1 MLAADA
7 PGSAGIGEK
16 YGDDHGRKTNE
27 RGATMTSTPARP
39 IRLDALAYGGD
50 YNPDQWPEATWA
62 EDARLMQKAGVNLVS
77 LPVFSWPL
85 IEKTPGL
92 YDFGWLDR
100 VIDLLW
106 EHGIKIDLATA
117 TATPP
122 AWLIRQFPE
131 VLPHDVHGQRLEFGS
146 RQAYCPSSPIFREH
160 ALKLTEAMATRY
172 GSHPALA
179 LWHIS
184 NEYGDHVPR
193 CWCPAS
199 AVHFRTWLENRYG
212 SIDGLNDA
220 WGTSCWGQN
229 YLTFEH
235 IEPPRTSM
243 GPINPTQQLDFERF
257 SSDALLE
264 LFQAEIDVLRRVT
277 PDIAVTT
284 NFMSLFKEL
293 NYWDFAAAEDLVTDD
308 AYPDP
313 ADPRAHV
320 PAALNYGL
328 MRSLKGGAPWL
339 LLEQAPSAVSWRDV
353 NVPKAPGR
361 MRLDSFQAI
370 AHGSDGAMFFQ
381 WRQAKFGPEKYH
393 SAMLGHR
400 GEKSRTFQETAALG
414 AELKK
419 IEAVRGSRV
428 TASVALVADWDSW
441 WGSGAPDSLPSQRLN
456 WLEQARAWH
465 GALFALGQTV
475 DVVRADGPFD
485 GYDLIVVPNL
495 YIATDEQA
503 SALTAFVERGGHL
516 VVGPFSGVVDP
527 TEKVHQ
533 GGAPGPLRELLG
545 VEVDEWW
552 PLPDGQTG
560 SVSWSDAAGMASEL
574 STQIWSEWIDATA
587 DTDIVARYSDGVL
600 AGRAAIVRRVTGAGA
615 AWYLSTTL
623 ADAGLTEVLGSV
635 LDAAGLPTRPT
646 PDRDIEVVTR
656 SDGETNFTFVLNHGT
671 KAASVAVPEGA
682 LDLLTGALVG
692 STISLE
698 PYGVAVLAH
707 TGSRDASSQAR
718 ALLDQSDATG
728 STTEFS
734 SESTAT
740 ENTEV

>member
-1 MLAADA
+1 
-7 PGSAGIGEK
+7 
-16 YGDDHGRKTNE
+16 
-27 RGATMTSTPARP
+27 MTSFPPRT

-50 YNPDQWPEATWA
+50 YNPDQWPEETWE
-62 EDARLMQKAGVNLVS
+62 EDARLMVQAGVNIVS

-85 IEKTPGL
+85 IEKTPGA

-106 EHGIKIDLATA
+106 RHGIKVDLATG

-122 AWLIRQFPE
+122 AWLVRQHPE
-131 VLPHDVHGQRLEFGS
+131 VLPSNVDGVRLEFGS

-160 ALKLTEAMATRY
+160 ALRLTEAMARRY
-172 GSHPALA
+172 GDHPALA

-193 CWCPAS
+193 CWCPTS
-199 AVHFRTWLENRYG
+199 ADHFRVWLENRYG
-212 SIDGLNDA
+212 DIDALNEA

-229 YLTFEH
+229 YTDYSH

-243 GPINPTQQLDFERF
+243 GPINPSQQLDFERF

-277 PDIAVTT
+277 PDVAVTT

-293 NYWDFAAAEDLVTDD
+293 NYWDFAAVEDLVTDD

-328 MRSLKGGAPWL
+328 MRSLKGGQPWL

-353 NVPKAPGR
+353 NVPKIPGR
-361 MRLDSFQAI
+361 MRLDSLQAI

-414 AELKK
+414 TELKRLA
-419 IEAVRGSRV
+419 AVRGTRV
-428 TASVALVADWDSW
+428 RARVAVVADWDSW
-441 WGSGAPDSLPSQRLN
+441 WGSAAPDSLPSQRLD
-456 WLEQARAWH
+456 WLEQTRAWH
-465 GALFALGQTV
+465 GALFALGHTV
-475 DVVRADGPFD
+475 DVVQATNLRE

-495 YIATDEQA
+495 YIATEEQA
-503 SALTAFVERGGHL
+503 ESLTAFVEGGGQL
-516 VVGPFSGVVDP
+516 IVGPFSAVVDP
-527 TEKVHQ
+527 TEKVHT
-533 GGAPGPLRELLG
+533 GGAPGPLRTLLG

-552 PLPDGQTG
+552 PLADGQEETI
-560 SVSWSDAAGMASEL
+560 SAL
-574 STQIWSEWIDATA
+574 SGADSTRPLTTRIWSEWIEPAPGA
-587 DTDIVARYSDGVL
+587 EVIARYDSGVL
-600 AGRAAIVRRVTGAGA
+600 AGRAAIVRNAHARGA
-615 AWYLSTTL
+615 AWYVSAALDDESL
-623 ADAGLTEVLGSV
+623 EDVLRLV
-635 LDAAGLPTRPT
+635 LESAGLPVRATT
-646 PDRDIEVVTR
+646 DRDVEIVTR
-656 SDGETNFTFVLNHGT
+656 TDGETDYIFVLNHGLQPT
-671 KAASVAVPEGA
+671 SVTAPSGAHEILTDTAVGDR
-682 LDLLTGALVG
+682 LDLPALGA
-692 STISLE
+692 
-698 PYGVAVLAH
+698 AVLA
-707 TGSRDASSQAR
+707 TPARQPNASPTVTISPK
-718 ALLDQSDATG
+718 
-728 STTEFS
+728 
-734 SESTAT
+734 
-740 ENTEV
+740 NIEV

>member
-1 MLAADA
+1 
-7 PGSAGIGEK
+7 
-16 YGDDHGRKTNE
+16 
-27 RGATMTSTPARP
+27 MTSTPARP

-50 YNPDQWPEATWA
+50 YNPDQWSEETWI

-77 LPVFSWPL
+77 LPVFSWPQ
-85 IEKTPGL
+85 IERTQGV

-106 EHGIKIDLATA
+106 EHGIKVDLATA

-122 AWLIRQFPE
+122 AWLIREFPE
-131 VLPHDVHGQRLEFGS
+131 VLPANIHGQRLEFGS

-160 ALKLTEAMATRY
+160 ALRLTEAMATRY
-172 GSHPALA
+172 GNHPALA

-193 CWCPAS
+193 CWCDES
-199 AVHFRTWLENRYG
+199 ARHFRRWLEARYG
-212 SIDGLNDA
+212 SIDGLNEA
-220 WGTSCWGQN
+220 WGTTCWGQN
-229 YLTFEH
+229 YNTFEH

-243 GPINPTQQLDFERF
+243 GPINPSQNLDFERF

-264 LFQAEIDVLRRVT
+264 LFQSEIDVLRRVT
-277 PDIAVTT
+277 PEIGVTT

-293 NYWDFAAAEDLVTDD
+293 DYWDFAAVEDLVTDD

-313 ADPRAHV
+313 ADPQAHV

-328 MRSLKGGAPWL
+328 MRSLKDGQPWL

-400 GEKSRTFQETAALG
+400 GENSRTFQETAALG
-414 AELKK
+414 QELKQ
-419 IEAVRGSRV
+419 IEAVRNTRV
-428 TASVALVADWDSW
+428 RASVALVADWDSW
-441 WGSGAPDSLPSQRLN
+441 WGSAAPDSLPSQRLN

-465 GALFALGQTV
+465 GALFALGHTV
-475 DVVRADGPFD
+475 DVVRATGSFD
-485 GYDLIVVPNL
+485 AYDVVVVPNL

-503 SALTAFVERGGHL
+503 SAMTAFVKRGGQL

-527 TEKVHQ
+527 TEKVHE
-533 GGAPGPLRELLG
+533 GGAPGPLRALLG

-552 PLPDGQTG
+552 PLSDGETG
-560 SVSWSDAAGMASEL
+560 EVSLDGESLA
-574 STQIWSEWIDATA
+574 TQIWSEWIDAA
-587 DTDIVARYSDGVL
+587 PDAEIVASYSAGVL
-600 AGRAAIVRRVTGAGA
+600 AGRAAIVRNTVGAGS
-615 AWYLSTTL
+615 AWYLSATL
-623 ADAGLTEVLGSV
+623 APAGLEQILARALT
-635 LDAAGLPTRPT
+635 AAGLENRVATR
-646 PDRDIEVVTR
+646 DLEVVTR
-656 SDGETNFTFVLNHGT
+656 TDGDTDYTFVLNYGHVD
-671 KAASVAVPEGA
+671 ASVTVPAGA
-682 LDLLTGALVG
+682 HDLITGLDVTGHVTLA
-692 STISLE
+692 
-698 PYGVAVLAH
+698 PAGVAVIVHPA
-707 TGSRDASSQAR
+707 GA
-718 ALLDQSDATG
+718 ATVRVSTS
-728 STTEFS
+728 STTAPV
-734 SESTAT
+734 STRSTTAPTAFLPIPHPT
-740 ENTEV
+740 EKTEV

>member
-1 MLAADA
+1 
-7 PGSAGIGEK
+7 
-16 YGDDHGRKTNE
+16 
-27 RGATMTSTPARP
+27 MTGVSPRH
-39 IRLDALAYGGD
+39 IKLDALAYGGD
-50 YNPDQWPEATWA
+50 YNPDQWPESMWA
-62 EDARLMQKAGVNLVS
+62 EDARLMQQAGVNLVS

-85 IEKTPGL
+85 IEKTPGD

-122 AWLIRQFPE
+122 AWLIREHPE
-131 VLPHDVHGQRLEFGS
+131 VLPHTVHGQRLEFGS
-146 RQAYCPSSPIFREH
+146 RQAYCPSSPVFREH
-160 ALKLTEAMATRY
+160 ALKLTEAMADRY
-172 GSHPALA
+172 GKHPALA
-179 LWHIS
+179 MWHIS

-199 AVHFRTWLENRYG
+199 ASHFRRWLEARYG
-212 SIDGLNDA
+212 SIDGLNEA

-293 NYWDFAAAEDLVTDD
+293 DYWDFAAAEDVVTDD

-313 ADPRAHV
+313 ADPHAHV

-328 MRSLKGGAPWL
+328 MRSLKGGRPWL

-361 MRLDSFQAI
+361 MRLDSYQAI

-381 WRQAKFGPEKYH
+381 WRQARFGPEKYH

-400 GEKSRTFQETAALG
+400 GEESRTFQETAALG
-414 AELKK
+414 AELKR
-419 IEAVRGSRV
+419 IAPVRGSRV
-428 TASVALVADWDSW
+428 RARVALVVDWDSW
-441 WGSGAPDSLPSQRLN
+441 WGSTAPDSLPSQRLN

-475 DVVRADGPFD
+475 DAVRAVGPFD
-485 GYDLIVVPNL
+485 GYDLVVVPNL
-495 YIATDEQA
+495 YIATEEQA
-503 SALTAFVERGGHL
+503 DALAAFVERGGQL
-516 VVGPFSGVVDP
+516 VVGPFSGVVDA
-527 TEKVHQ
+527 TEKVHP
-533 GGAPGPLRELLG
+533 GGAPGPLRGLLG

-552 PLPDGQTG
+552 PLQGG
-560 SVSWSDAAGMASEL
+560 SQARVALANAGGAEL
-574 STQIWSEWIDATA
+574 TTTVWSEWV
-587 DTDIVARYSDGVL
+587 VAAAGAEALGRYTGGVL
-600 AGRAAIVRRVTGAGA
+600 DGRPAIVRNPLGAGS
-615 AWYLSTTL
+615 AWYLSAAL
-623 ADAGLTEVLGSV
+623 DGPGLEEVLGQAAA
-635 LDAAGLPTRPT
+635 AAGLPARPT
-646 PDRDIEVVTR
+646 PNRDVEVVTR
-656 SDGETNFTFVLNHGT
+656 TDGSTDYTFVLNHGT
-671 KAASVAVPEGA
+671 APVTVTAPEGA
-682 LDLLTGALVG
+682 RDLLTGDDVTGELAL
-692 STISLE
+692 
-698 PYGVAVLAH
+698 PACGVAVLVH
-707 TGSRDASSQAR
+707 TANASAD
-718 ALLDQSDATG
+718 LLTVTTTDTTG
-728 STTEFS
+728 
-734 SESTAT
+734 
-740 ENTEV
+740 N

>member
-1 MLAADA
+1 
-7 PGSAGIGEK
+7 
-16 YGDDHGRKTNE
+16 
-27 RGATMTSTPARP
+27 MTSTSPRA

-50 YNPDQWPEATWA
+50 YNPDQWPEAVWA
-62 EDARLMQKAGVNLVS
+62 EDARLMQQAGVNLVS

-85 IEKTPGL
+85 IEKTPGS

-106 EHGIKIDLATA
+106 EHGIKIDLATG

-122 AWLIRQFPE
+122 AWLIRQHPE
-131 VLPHDVHGQRLEFGS
+131 VLPSNIAGQRLEFGS
-146 RQAYCPSSPIFREH
+146 RQAYCPSSPVFREH
-160 ALKLTEAMATRY
+160 ALKLTEAMASRY
-172 GSHPALA
+172 GNHPALA
-179 LWHIS
+179 MWHIS

-193 CWCPAS
+193 CWCPVS
-199 AVHFRTWLENRYG
+199 AAHFRRWLETRYG
-212 SIDGLNDA
+212 SIDGLNEA

-293 NYWDFAAAEDLVTDD
+293 DYWDFAAAEDVVTDD

-328 MRSLKGGAPWL
+328 MRSLKGGQPWL

-361 MRLDSFQAI
+361 MRLDSYQAI

-381 WRQAKFGPEKYH
+381 WRQARFGPEKYH

-400 GEKSRTFQETAALG
+400 GEESRTFQETAALG

-419 IEAVRGSRV
+419 IASVRGTRV
-428 TASVALVADWDSW
+428 KAPVALVVDWDSW
-441 WGSGAPDSLPSQRLN
+441 WGSTAVDSLPSQRLN
-456 WLEQARAWH
+456 WLQQARAWH

-475 DVVRADGPFD
+475 DAVRATGPFD
-485 GYDLIVVPNL
+485 DYDLVVVPNL
-495 YIATDEQA
+495 YIATEEQRD
-503 SALTAFVERGGHL
+503 ALAAFVERGGQL

-527 TEKVHQ
+527 TEKVHP
-533 GGAPGPLRELLG
+533 GGAPGPLRQLLG

-552 PLPDGQTG
+552 PVPDGER
-560 SVSWSDAAGMASEL
+560 VSIGLGADPAAADTDMGAEVG
-574 STQIWSEWIDATA
+574 TDVWSEWIIAAPTAEVLATY
-587 DTDIVARYSDGVL
+587 RGGVL
-600 AGRAAIVRRVTGAGA
+600 DGRAAIVRNRLGSGS
-615 AWYLSTTL
+615 AWYLSAAL
-623 ADAGLTEVLGSV
+623 DDAGLEAVLGQV
-635 LDAAGLPTRPT
+635 VTAAGLPARPA
-646 PDRDIEVVTR
+646 PNRDVEVVTR
-656 SDGETNFTFVLNHGT
+656 SDGSTDYTFVLNHGT
-671 KAASVAVPEGA
+671 APVSVTAPTGSR
-682 LDLLTGALVG
+682 DLLTGEATGGEL
-692 STISLE
+692 TL
-698 PYGVAVLAH
+698 PAYGVAVLAH
-707 TGSRDASSQAR
+707 PAMASAD
-718 ALLDQSDATG
+718 LLTI
-728 STTEFS
+728 STTE
-734 SESTAT
+734 TT
-740 ENTEV
+740 ETTETTGN